1 MDPLAAEALDWGE
14 ERTGRYVEEPLRID
28 FIEAT
33 LRPLASVQTSNIPRC
48 QFIGPRRWVL
58 LWPSRLTTGQAA
70 ALIVSQIW

>member
-70 ALIVSQIW
+70 ALIFSQIW